1 MATGT
6 PVRPGL
12 DMSDGAQN
20 KTQEA
25 LDHGQEKVHEAA
37 SQAKSKV
44 REQLDQRSTQA
55 ADQIDQQASDLRA
68 VSQSLRE
75 QGKSGPAGAA
85 DKIAGSAER
94 VGSYL
99 REKDSDALLADVEDF
114 ARRQPW
120 AVGAGALV
128 LGFVGS
134 RFLKA
139 SSGRRYS
146 ARYGQASAPEP
157 SNAQTAVTP
166 APYEPTP
173 VGATP
178 RVRP

>member
-1 MATGT
+1 MGTGT
-6 PVRPGL
+6 PVRPGH

-37 SQAKSKV
+37 SQAKSTV

-68 VSQSLRE
+68 VSESLRE

-146 ARYGQASAPEP
+146 ERYGQASAP
-157 SNAQTAVTP
+157 Q
-166 APYEPTP
+166 
-173 VGATP
+173 
-178 RVRP
+178 

>member
-1 MATGT
+1 
-6 PVRPGL
+6 
-12 DMSDGAQN
+12 
-20 KTQEA
+20 
-25 LDHGQEKVHEAA
+25 
-37 SQAKSKV
+37 
-44 REQLDQRSTQA
+44 
-55 ADQIDQQASDLRA
+55 
-68 VSQSLRE
+68 
-75 QGKSGPAGAA
+75 
-85 DKIAGSAER
+85 
-94 VGSYL
+94 L

-146 ARYGQASAPEP
+146 ERYGQASAPQ
-157 SNAQTAVTP
+157 SSDAQSAMTP

-173 VGATP
+173 AGATP
-178 RVRP
+178 WLRP